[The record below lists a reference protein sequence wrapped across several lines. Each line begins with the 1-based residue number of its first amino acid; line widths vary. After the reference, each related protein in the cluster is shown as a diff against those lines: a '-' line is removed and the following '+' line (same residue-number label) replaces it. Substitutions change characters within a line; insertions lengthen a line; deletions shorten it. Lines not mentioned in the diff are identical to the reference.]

1 MRPDDDST
9 FTLSDVRMIRYL
21 VFALG
26 GIGLG
31 MLLITDRES
40 PLMVIGFLAVV
51 TIVPIAAIY
60 FLRRRARNKI
70 ANDAPPRPGAPPGA
84 E

>member
-1 MRPDDDST
+1 MGENEEST
-9 FTLSDVRMIRYL
+9 FTLSDVRLIRYL

-26 GIGLG
+26 AIGVG
-31 MLLITDRES
+31 MLLVTDRES

-51 TIVPIAAIY
+51 TIVPIAAIC
-60 FLRRRARNKI
+60 FLRRRARGKAADN
-70 ANDAPPRPGAPPGA
+70 APPRG